1 MPAPA
6 DDDLTY
12 STAAVAEVAGVP
24 LATLQMW
31 ITRSFIDLPPVGT
44 GRARLFS
51 FVQTVQIASVGELL
65 KTGATIRHATWM
77 ASHIREAPF
86 DGYLIVAHPQRAWYR
101 PRLDRPPDG
110 LYEMQITTEHVRKA
124 DVLEAIAEF
133 CNQHGTAR
141 GVKLSH
147 VTVRKIV
154 TERQQAA

>member
-1 MPAPA
+1 M
-6 DDDLTY
+6 
-12 STAAVAEVAGVP
+12 AEQRSPFGPVP
-24 LATLQMW
+24 LQHLQ
-31 ITRSFIDLPPVGT
+31 PYY
-44 GRARLFS
+44 RL
-51 FVQTVQIASVGELL
+51 L
-65 KTGATIRHATWM
+65 RTWM